1 MNAMPYSPATR
12 LLTLMEVLQARGS
25 VGAAE
30 LAARLEVEP
39 RSVRR
44 YIVMLQDMGMPIEA
58 RRGRYGG
65 YRLRP
70 GYKLPPLMFTDD
82 EALAVTLGLL
92 TTRRL
97 GFLGLADAAPAVEGA
112 LAKIERVLPL
122 GLRERAQAVQAM
134 VAINPASLATR
145 DSEPM
150 EATAQSVRVAAE
162 RVLMFSAAARQGRR
176 LWLRYT
182 AGDGATSER
191 DFDCYGLVYHERRW
205 YAVGYCHL
213 RADMRAFRLDRVVA
227 ASSHADPAATFT
239 RPADFDCLAYAI
251 ESFAAWPDTWLV
263 EALIDAPLAEV
274 YRATPPSFAT
284 LEETPDGVLLRA
296 YVSDLD
302 DAAHLLVGLG
312 LAFRVRQPP
321 ELLAALRRLAGEV
334 GDIIARSQPAGT
346 AHG

>member
-1 MNAMPYSPATR
+1 MPYSPATR

-30 LAARLEVEP
+30 LAARLEVES

-112 LAKIERVLPL
+112 LAKIERVLPV
-122 GLRERAQAVQAM
+122 GLRERAQAVQAV
-134 VAINPASLATR
+134 VAINPASLAAPAWDGAPTAA
-145 DSEPM
+145 D
-150 EATAQSVRVAAE
+150 AQSVRVAAE

-176 LWLRYT
+176 LWLRYGAT
-182 AGDGATSER
+182 DGAITER

-205 YAVGYCHL
+205 YAIGHCHL
-213 RADMRAFRLDRVVA
+213 RTALRAFRLDRVVA
-227 ASSHADPAATFT
+227 ATPSADPAATFT
-239 RPADFDCLAYAI
+239 RPADFDCLAYAVA
-251 ESFAAWPDTWLV
+251 SFAAWPDNWLV
-263 EALIDAPLAEV
+263 EALIAAPLAEV
-274 YRATPPSFAT
+274 YRATPPTFAT
-284 LEETPDGVLLRA
+284 LEETTDGVLLRA
-296 YVSDLD
+296 YVHDLD
-302 DAAHLLVGLG
+302 AAARFLVGLG
-312 LAFRVRQPP
+312 LPFRVRQPP
-321 ELLAALRRLAGEV
+321 ELLDALRRLADEI
-334 GDIIARSQPAGT
+334 GDIVACSQRAAV

>member
-1 MNAMPYSPATR
+1 MPYSPATR

-30 LAARLEVEP
+30 LAARLEVEA

-44 YIVMLQDMGMPIEA
+44 YIVMLQDLGMPIEA

-122 GLRERAQAVQAM
+122 GLRERAQAVQTM
-134 VAINPASLATR
+134 VAINPASL
-145 DSEPM
+145 
-150 EATAQSVRVAAE
+150 TAPSWDGAPPDPDVLSVRVAAE
-162 RVLMFSAAARQGRR
+162 RVLTFSAAARQGRR
-176 LWLRYT
+176 LWLRYS
-182 AGDGATSER
+182 AGDGATTER

-205 YAVGYCHL
+205 YAIGYCHL
-213 RADMRAFRLDRVVA
+213 RAALRAFRLDRVVA
-227 ASSHADPAATFT
+227 ATPHTDPAATFT
-239 RPADFDCLAYAI
+239 RPVGFDCLAYAVT
-251 ESFAAWPDTWLV
+251 SFATWPDTWLV
-263 EALIDAPLAEV
+263 EALIAAPLAEV
-274 YRATPPSFAT
+274 YRATPPAFAT

-296 YVSDLD
+296 YVGDLD
-302 DAAHLLVGLG
+302 DAAHLLVGLN
-312 LAFRVRQPP
+312 LPFRVRQPP
-321 ELLAALRRLAGEV
+321 ELLDALRRLADEISAIV
-334 GDIIARSQPAGT
+334 TQSQQVER